1 MSGGHWD
8 YEDRR
13 LVDFGEWL
21 MEDGQPALAALGR
34 LLVDAAAPLRDI
46 DRVYSGDAASADLQ
60 PALEKLETIVRGA
73 RPGTSQ
79 DTVWID
85 ELLDKARRNLKEAEQ
100 LGEGPS
106 RSIVAQLMQGL
117 LRAKHA
123 ISGVP
128 ADPANEAPTP

>member
-1 MSGGHWD
+1 MSGGHWN

-34 LLVDAAAPLRDI
+34 LLVDVADPLRDI
-46 DRVYSGDAASADLQ
+46 DRVYSGDAASEDLQ
-60 PALEKLETIVRGA
+60 PALDKLETIVM
-73 RPGTSQ
+73 GTKPVPSQ

-85 ELLDKARRNLKEAEQ
+85 ELLGKARRNLKEAEE

-106 RSIVAQLMQGL
+106 RFIVAQLMQGL
-117 LRAKHA
+117 LRAKHTIA
-123 ISGVP
+123 GVS
-128 ADPANEAPTP
+128 ADPANEAPSP